1 MRAKCKE
8 GEVAQA
14 TTLPA
19 EVLAV
24 LDGASFYMRQPGE
37 DGAPRV
43 VVQPAG
49 MKGWVHGDDDS
60 ERLSR
65 MFPELTEAQLQ
76 RATRYLSSMAR
87 NHLRM
92 AANNGATHRK
102 KWVHSW

>member
-8 GEVAQA
+8 GEVAEA
-14 TTLPA
+14 ITLPA

-37 DGAPRV
+37 DGTPRV

-49 MKGWVHGDDDS
+49 MNGWIYGDDDS
-60 ERLSR
+60 ERMSR
-65 MFPELTEAQLQ
+65 MFPELTDAQLH
-76 RATRYLSSMAR
+76 RATRYLSSLAR

-92 AANNGATHRK
+92 IESSGTSKHK
-102 KWVHSW
+102 SWIHSW

>member
-1 MRAKCKE
+1 MRAQCKE
-8 GEVAQA
+8 GEVAEA

-19 EVLAV
+19 EVLAA
-24 LDGASFYMRQPGE
+24 LDGASVYVRQPDENG
-37 DGAPRV
+37 DARV

-49 MKGWVHGDDDS
+49 MKGWIHGGGDS

-76 RATRYLSSMAR
+76 RATRYLSSMVR

-92 AANNGATHRK
+92 AANNGAPRRK
-102 KWVHSW
+102 NWVHSW